1 MKPCRN
7 QITSITAAISL
18 LLLTGCASRQPV
30 SPEQSVPHAGTGHKQ
45 VIPASD
51 DSDDFDDDEYAA
63 MVVSDPV
70 EALNRATFM
79 LNHGIYTVIAR
90 PVRHGYEFI
99 VPSVVRKS
107 IHNAYEN
114 AIFPVRFVN
123 HGLQGQFSR
132 AGKEFGRFLVD
143 TTAGVGGIM
152 RPAQKIPML
161 MDIPKADTGQTFSK
175 WGIGP
180 GPYLVLPILGPSSGR
195 DFFGMAGDY
204 ALNPV
209 NWVSFIFGG
218 ATWTLA
224 ITTPNTVRSLPN
236 QLDQYDAATGEAI
249 DKYLAAR
256 SAYMQFREARR
267 D

>member
-1 MKPCRN
+1 
-7 QITSITAAISL
+7 
-18 LLLTGCASRQPV
+18 
-30 SPEQSVPHAGTGHKQ
+30 
-45 VIPASD
+45 
-51 DSDDFDDDEYAA
+51 
-63 MVVSDPV
+63 
-70 EALNRATFM
+70 
-79 LNHGIYTVIAR
+79 
-90 PVRHGYEFI
+90 
-99 VPSVVRKS
+99 
-107 IHNAYEN
+107 
-114 AIFPVRFVN
+114 
-123 HGLQGQFSR
+123 
-132 AGKEFGRFLVD
+132 
-143 TTAGVGGIM
+143 M